1 MRIRPLLTLILAAQ
15 AAGLAQLTLEQKLTD
30 FRQLAGLFN
39 KRYAPYEWKKQ
50 NFQFDLLD
58 SRPWLDRVAST
69 RTDLDYYE
77 ICVDYVA
84 SLHDANARF
93 FLPSSFRARL
103 GFSVEVI
110 EGRAFVTSV
119 DRRLLPARDYPFDPG
134 DELLSL
140 DGKPADEWLDALGKY
155 VMQSSLRATL
165 HAAAAILTDRA
176 QSSIPHA
183 ADVGDRATV
192 VLRRISGAVETYSIP
207 WTRTGVPLSAEG
219 PVPGPKVNALPHAD
233 APAPSGALLPP
244 YTLPAG
250 FTQRLGRSQADAFFS
265 GTYPAAGRTLG
276 FLRIGGSVPNT
287 TAALAQLDTEIA
299 YLQQST
305 DGLIVDDWA
314 ARNLGPCYAED
325 LAARFVSAPFETI
338 GYELRATRDFI
349 ALFDSTVSALT
360 AQGAPQSL
368 IDVYQF
374 YLDIVTTAYQEN
386 RGLTGAIPLCGP
398 FPTRVPATTAYT
410 KPLVILINEFS
421 SGPAEFFAAMLQDA
435 GRGVLFG
442 APTAA
447 SGSVGTI
454 YNSGSYGEDAAMVSV
469 ALAVRPKRVTAPGF
483 PATNLIEDVG
493 VQPDVLHDVFT
504 IDNLR
509 QFGVPYVTA
518 FTGAL
523 LSRIDGK

>member
-1 MRIRPLLTLILAAQ
+1 
-15 AAGLAQLTLEQKLTD
+15 
-30 FRQLAGLFN
+30 
-39 KRYAPYEWKKQ
+39 
-50 NFQFDLLD
+50 
-58 SRPWLDRVAST
+58 
-69 RTDLDYYE
+69 
-77 ICVDYVA
+77 
-84 SLHDANARF
+84 
-93 FLPSSFRARL
+93 
-103 GFSVEVI
+103 
-110 EGRAFVTSV
+110 
-119 DRRLLPARDYPFDPG
+119 
-134 DELLSL
+134 
-140 DGKPADEWLDALGKY
+140 
-155 VMQSSLRATL
+155 
-165 HAAAAILTDRA
+165 
-176 QSSIPHA
+176 
-183 ADVGDRATV
+183 V
-192 VLRRISGAVETYSIP
+192 VLRRGAGAVETYSIR
-207 WTRTGVPLSAEG
+207 WTKTGVPLSAEG
-219 PVPGPKVNALPHAD
+219 PVPAAKTNVARYAD
-233 APAPSGALLPP
+233 SPQPSGALLPP

-265 GTYPAAGRTLG
+265 GTYQAGGRTLG

-287 TAALAQLDTEIA
+287 TAALAQLDIEIA
-299 YLQQST
+299 YLQQNT
-305 DGLIVDDWA
+305 DGLIVDNWG

-325 LAARFVSAPFETI
+325 LAARFVSANFETI
-338 GYELRATRDFI
+338 TYELRATRDFV
-349 ALFDSTVSALT
+349 ALFDSMVSALT

-386 RGLTGAIPLCGP
+386 RGLTGPIPLCGP
-398 FPTRVPATTAYT
+398 FSTRVPATTAYT

-435 GRGVLFG
+435 ARAALFG
-442 APTAA
+442 APTAGT
-447 SGSVGTI
+447 GSVGTT

-493 VQPDVLHDVFT
+493 VQADVLHDIFT